1 LTTGHRGIAKNL
13 TYEQVF
19 NHALEMF
26 QFNKDKTLS
35 WWMSP
40 QQELG
45 DKSPFQFVKEGNG
58 RALVRIIERCK
69 L

>member
-1 LTTGHRGIAKNL
+1 MGHRDNPKTL
-13 TYEQVF
+13 TYQQVF

-26 QFNKDKTLS
+26 SYDKDKTLS

-40 QQELG
+40 SEQLEN
-45 DKSPFQFVKEGNG
+45 KTPFQFVKEGKG
-58 RALVRIIERCK
+58 RALVRIIEKCK